1 MSSRF
6 TRGLVVGKFAP
17 LHHGHELVI
26 KTALSQCREIVLI
39 SYSQPELPGCE
50 PEKRERWMR
59 TRFPSARV
67 LVVTA
72 ARVQEWQRAG
82 TRLMALPENSAPDDV
97 HRLFV
102 AQLCLEVLQAPV
114 DVVFTSESYGD
125 GFAAAL
131 TRHFAS
137 HGAGPVAHIEVD
149 RARQQ
154 IPVSGT
160 ALRND
165 MHGLRHFLAPE
176 VYADFVERVCLL
188 GGESTGKST
197 LAEALARELDTVHVA
212 EYGRDCWH
220 ERGGRLTFDD
230 MRHIGETQV
239 VLEQE
244 AAQQAQRYLVCDTS
258 PLTTLLYSRHLFDRI
273 DPVLEHLARRPYS
286 YTFVCMPDFPF
297 VQDGTRSAPEFRDNQ
312 HAWHLEELSRRKTPF
327 TLLKGGLSQ
336 RIDQVCKRIA
346 ESAGKLSDR
355 PPYKDE

>member
-26 KTALSQCREIVLI
+26 KTALSQCHEVVLI

-50 PEKRERWMR
+50 PEKRERWLR

-82 TRLMALPENSAPDDV
+82 KCLMALPENSAPDDV

-114 DVVFTSESYGD
+114 DAVFTSESYGD

-131 TRHFAS
+131 TRHFAP

-154 IPVSGT
+154 VPVSGT
-160 ALRND
+160 ALRDD
-165 MHGLRHFLAPE
+165 MHGLRHFLALE

-197 LAEALARELDTVHVA
+197 LAEALARKLDTVHVA

-220 ERGGRLTFDD
+220 ERGGQLTFDD
-230 MRHIGETQV
+230 MRHIAETQIA
-239 VLEQE
+239 LEQE
-244 AAQQAQRYLVCDTS
+244 AAQQAQRFLVCDTS
-258 PLTTLLYSRHLFDRI
+258 PLTTLLYSRHLFGRV
-273 DPVLEHLARRPYS
+273 DPVLEHLAKRPYS
-286 YTFVCMPDFPF
+286 HTFLCAPDFPF
-297 VQDGTRSAPEFRDNQ
+297 VQDGTRATTKFREQQ
-312 HAWHLEELSRRKTPF
+312 HAWYLEELASRHIPF
-327 TLLKGGLSQ
+327 TLLGGS
-336 RIDQVCKRIA
+336 VPERIA
-346 ESAGKLSDR
+346 EARQRLTTSL
-355 PPYKDE
+355 PT